1 MNKFYSLNSVLQ
13 WILAIL
19 LLSLGIYP
27 AGLIFDLAK
36 DQAIYYALF
45 IFYVPL
51 AQFAFTPFF
60 KLIGVYRYYSPMLL
74 AYMPSDK
81 QLDLHSGTSF
91 DYLLVMRGL
100 KPGNALRNKILTY
113 HLEGLLNIARK
124 IENEELPKSVKV
136 MGTSYFFSERT
147 LQKFGFE
154 LEKASLG
161 YTFNLY
167 LNIIDLS
174 WMYSLSRASFQL
186 PRLNKVKKAV
196 ISGDDLLKNRDEIQ
210 RVYTLLKSKNVE

>member
-1 MNKFYSLNSVLQ
+1 MNLEIKF
-13 WILAIL
+13 
-19 LLSLGIYP
+19 G
-27 AGLIFDLAK
+27 
-36 DQAIYYALF
+36 
-45 IFYVPL
+45 
-51 AQFAFTPFF
+51 
-60 KLIGVYRYYSPMLL
+60 
-74 AYMPSDK
+74 
-81 QLDLHSGTSF
+81 F

-196 ISGDDLLKNRDEIQ
+196 ISGDDLLKHRDEIQ
-210 RVYTLLKSKNVE
+210 RVYTLMKSKNVE

>member
-13 WILAIL
+13 WILAML

-51 AQFAFTPFF
+51 AQFAFPPFC

-74 AYMPSDK
+74 AYMPNDK

-113 HLEGLLNIARK
+113 HLEGLLNIANK

-154 LEKASLG
+154 LGKKQPSSKQTAKIIQGIQSIGKELAEL
-161 YTFNLY
+161 NL
-167 LNIIDLS
+167 
-174 WMYSLSRASFQL
+174 
-186 PRLNKVKKAV
+186 
-196 ISGDDLLKNRDEIQ
+196 
-210 RVYTLLKSKNVE
+210 T

>member
-1 MNKFYSLNSVLQ
+1 
-13 WILAIL
+13 
-19 LLSLGIYP
+19 
-27 AGLIFDLAK
+27 
-36 DQAIYYALF
+36 
-45 IFYVPL
+45 
-51 AQFAFTPFF
+51 
-60 KLIGVYRYYSPMLL
+60 
-74 AYMPSDK
+74 
-81 QLDLHSGTSF
+81 
-91 DYLLVMRGL
+91 
-100 KPGNALRNKILTY
+100 
-113 HLEGLLNIARK
+113 
-124 IENEELPKSVKV
+124 
-136 MGTSYFFSERT
+136 MGTSYFFSECT